1 MKEVAEAFAAHT
13 WTNSGSV
20 ALSYCP
26 NPSVIQVERYFYL
39 TGICSYVFYLIAKHW
54 N

>member
-1 MKEVAEAFAAHT
+1 MKEVADIFDAHT

-20 ALSYCP
+20 ALCYYP

-39 TGICSYVFYLIAKHW
+39 TGISSYVFY
-54 N
+54 